1 MFRHVLESI
10 GTLPL
15 RARSTSTKQVRA
27 LSQRIGAVKEDLE
40 AEYAEARK
48 WVSELNKNTI
58 PISLARASFAR
69 SSGAGGQHVN
79 K

>member
-1 MFRHVLESI
+1 MFRHVVESI
-10 GTLPL
+10 GTLSL
-15 RARSTSTKQVRA
+15 RARSTSTKQARV
-27 LSQRIGAVKEDLE
+27 LSQRTGAVEDDLE

-48 WVSELNKNTI
+48 WASELNKNTI
-58 PISLARASFAR
+58 PISLARVSFAR